1 MATHSNILARKSHG
15 KKNMA
20 GYSPWGPQGAAH
32 GSVTKQQWQPILIPL
47 EKRGENKTQLS
58 KLRILVERKMQPTP
72 IAFFSL

>member
-20 GYSPWGPQGAAH
+20 GYSPWGPQGAGH

-47 EKRGENKTQLS
+47 AKRGENKTQLS
-58 KLRILVERKMQPTP
+58 KLRILVERKMQPTS